1 MANKKIKNPIIREQ
15 LARSGKNFKE
25 TKSKPVKK
33 IDTRTERQKN
43 SKKTR
48 SQPVRGRK
56 IIDPRTREELE
67 KRRTFKKIPIGKKP
81 VFGDVT
87 QGFKDTIQSVINEGG
102 SPKLT
107 TTEAIVDRSVDKL
120 SKPKLALKGGGRAY
134 GKNS

>member
-1 MANKKIKNPIIREQ
+1 MADYSLEKR
-15 LARSGKNFKE
+15 KE
-25 TKSKPVKK
+25 
-33 IDTRTERQKN
+33 DTRTRRQKN
-43 SKKTR
+43 SKKTK
-48 SQPVRGRK
+48 SQPFRGPKK
-56 IIDPRTREELE
+56 IDTRTREELE
-67 KRRTFKKIPIGKKP
+67 KRRKRRTFKKIPIGKKP

-87 QGFKDTIQSVINEGG
+87 QGFKDTIQSVIDEGG

>member
-1 MANKKIKNPIIREQ
+1 MAD
-15 LARSGKNFKE
+15 
-25 TKSKPVKK
+25 K
-33 IDTRTERQKN
+33 IDTRTKRQKN
-43 SKKTR
+43 SKKAR
-48 SQPVRGRK
+48 SQPVRK
-56 IIDPRTREELE
+56 DFKTIMSEINPRTREELE
-67 KRRTFKKIPIGKKP
+67 KRRKRRTFKKIPIGKKP

-87 QGFKDTIQSVINEGG
+87 QGFKDTIQSVIDEGG